1 MILLLDECIVDF
13 SRADQVCLKRSPI
26 GPFPELLEGWF
37 LRAILWHRESAYT
50 GNWFSQVLSMETLA
64 IHYTVGLVIVSVLL
78 SIGASFAALSLSD
91 RVRAAT
97 TVGPRRFWLTS
108 GSVAMGVGIWAMHY
122 LGMLALTLPV
132 PIFYFWPTVLLSLLL
147 AIAASRVA
155 LSVVSRE
162 RLTARRLLGGGLMMG
177 AGIGAMH
184 YTGMAAMRSSAM
196 EHYNAWIVA
205 LSVITAAGFSWMAL
219 WIAFVSRR
227 NERQETRMPMVA
239 GVVMGLGIAAMH
251 YIAMVGVTFRS
262 SKMPFSMLGTIKVG
276 GLGESV
282 IVVVTGLILVAA
294 LGTATLDKWRFQ
306 DLQKAHKELMEAQ
319 DALLASQEELRQVN
333 AMLNELSVRDGLTG
347 LYNRR
352 HFDAA
357 LDTELRRAARNLRPI
372 SLLMID
378 VDCFKALN
386 DGYGH
391 QRGDDCLREVA
402 RVLAEHPRRGYDV
415 VARYGGEEFVLLLP
429 DADSYT
435 ARAAAESIR
444 HAVHALKIENHGSTV
459 ADVVTVSIG
468 VCCNNPHLDA
478 ESGRFVC
485 EADAALYAAKR
496 LGRNRVEVAATLPE
510 PA

>member
-1 MILLLDECIVDF
+1 ML
-13 SRADQVCLKRSPI
+13 
-26 GPFPELLEGWF
+26 
-37 LRAILWHRESAYT
+37 
-50 GNWFSQVLSMETLA
+50 TLP

-91 RVRAAT
+91 RVRAAAT
-97 TVGPRRFWLTS
+97 AGPRRFWLAS
-108 GSVAMGVGIWAMHY
+108 GSVAMGTGIWSMHY

-147 AIAASRVA
+147 AIAASSVA

-162 RLTARRLLGGGLMMG
+162 RLATRRLLGGGLMMG

-196 EHYNAWIVA
+196 AQYNPWIVT
-205 LSVITAAGFSWMAL
+205 LSVITAAAFSWLAL

-227 NERQETRMPMVA
+227 TEQNETRMRMVA
-239 GVVMGLGIAAMH
+239 SVVMGLGIAAMH
-251 YIAMVGVTFRS
+251 YIAMVGVRFTLS
-262 SKMPFSMLGTIKVG
+262 TMQFSMSGTVEVDR
-276 GLGESV
+276 LGESV
-282 IVVVTGLILVAA
+282 IAVVTGLILLAA
-294 LGTATLDKWRFQ
+294 LGTATFDKWRFQ
-306 DLQKAHKELMEAQ
+306 DLQKTHKELMQAQ
-319 DALLASQEELRQVN
+319 HALLASQEELREVN

-386 DGYGH
+386 DSYGH
-391 QRGDDCLREVA
+391 PRGDDCLREVA
-402 RVLAEHPRRGYDV
+402 RVLAERPRRGYDV
-415 VARYGGEEFVLLLP
+415 VARYGGEEFVVLLP

-444 HAVHALKIENHGSTV
+444 HAVHALKIENNCSTV
-459 ADVVTVSIG
+459 CNVVTVSIG
-468 VCCNNPHLDA
+468 VCCDNPHLYDD
-478 ESGRFVC
+478 SGRFVR

-496 LGRNRVEVAATLPE
+496 LGRNRVEVATELPV

>member
-1 MILLLDECIVDF
+1 M
-13 SRADQVCLKRSPI
+13 Q
-26 GPFPELLEGWF
+26 
-37 LRAILWHRESAYT
+37 
-50 GNWFSQVLSMETLA
+50 TLA
-64 IHYTVGLVIVSVLL
+64 THYTVGLVIVSVLL

-97 TVGPRRFWLTS
+97 SAGPRRFWLTS
-108 GSVAMGVGIWAMHY
+108 GSVAMGVGIWSMHY

-132 PIFYFWPTVLLSLLL
+132 PIFYFWPTVLLSLVL
-147 AIAASRVA
+147 AIAAASVA
-155 LSVVSRE
+155 LSVVSGE
-162 RLTARRLLGGGLMMG
+162 RLAARRLLGGGLMMG

-196 EHYNAWIVA
+196 EHYNPWIVT
-205 LSVITAAGFSWMAL
+205 LSVITAAGFSWLAL

-227 NERQETRMPMVA
+227 REHNKIGMRIVA

-251 YIAMVGVTFRS
+251 YIAMVGVRFTLS
-262 SKMPFSMLGTIKVG
+262 AMQFSMSGTVKVDR
-276 GLGESV
+276 LGEAV
-282 IVVVTGLILVAA
+282 IAVVTGLILLAA

-306 DLQKAHKELMEAQ
+306 DLQKAHKELMQAQ
-319 DALLASQEELRQVN
+319 EALLATQEKLREVN

-386 DGYGH
+386 DSYGH
-391 QRGDDCLREVA
+391 QRGDDCLRKVA
-402 RVLAEHPRRGYDV
+402 RVLEEHPRRGYDV

-429 DADSYT
+429 DADSYA
-435 ARAAAESIR
+435 ARVAAESIR
-444 HAVHALKIENHGSTV
+444 QAVHALKIENHGST
-459 ADVVTVSIG
+459 ADNVVTVSIG
-468 VCCNNPHLDA
+468 VCCDSTHLDY
-478 ESGRFVC
+478 ESGRFVRQ
-485 EADAALYAAKR
+485 ADAALYAAKG
-496 LGRNRVEVAATLPE
+496 LGRNRVEVAAELPVS
-510 PA
+510 A

>member
-1 MILLLDECIVDF
+1 M
-13 SRADQVCLKRSPI
+13 Q
-26 GPFPELLEGWF
+26 
-37 LRAILWHRESAYT
+37 
-50 GNWFSQVLSMETLA
+50 TLA
-64 IHYTVGLVIVSVLL
+64 IHYTAGLVIVSVLL
-78 SIGASFAALSLSD
+78 SIGASLAALSLSD

-97 TVGPRRFWLTS
+97 SVGSRRFWLTS
-108 GSVAMGVGIWAMHY
+108 GSVAMGVGIWSMHY

-132 PIFYFWPTVLLSLLL
+132 PIFYFWPAVLLSLLL
-147 AIAASRVA
+147 AIAASSVA
-155 LSVVSRE
+155 LSVVSRKT
-162 RLTARRLLGGGLMMG
+162 LTTRRLLGGGLMMG

-196 EHYNAWIVA
+196 EHYNLWIVA
-205 LSVITAAGFSWMAL
+205 LSVFTAAGFSWLAL
-219 WIAFVSRR
+219 WIAFVSGRSKQ
-227 NERQETRMPMVA
+227 NETRMRMAA

-251 YIAMVGVTFRS
+251 YIAMVGVRFTLS
-262 SKMPFSMLGTIKVG
+262 PMQFSMSGTIKVDR
-276 GLGESV
+276 LGESV
-282 IVVVTGLILVAA
+282 IAVVTGLILLAA
-294 LGTATLDKWRFQ
+294 LSTATLDKWRFQ
-306 DLQKAHKELMEAQ
+306 ELQKAHKELMQAQ
-319 DALLASQEELRQVN
+319 HALLTSQEELRKVN

-415 VARYGGEEFVLLLP
+415 VARYGGEEFVMLLP
-429 DADSYT
+429 DADSYA

-459 ADVVTVSIG
+459 GNVVTVSIG
-468 VCCNNPHLDA
+468 VCCDSPHLYD
-478 ESGRFVC
+478 ESQRFVHQ
-485 EADAALYAAKR
+485 ADAALYAAKR
-496 LGRNRVEVAATLPE
+496 LGRNRVEIATELP
-510 PA
+510 ASA

>member
-1 MILLLDECIVDF
+1 M
-13 SRADQVCLKRSPI
+13 QT
-26 GPFPELLEGWF
+26 LE
-37 LRAILWHRESAYT
+37 
-50 GNWFSQVLSMETLA
+50 
-64 IHYTVGLVIVSVLL
+64 IHYTAGLVIVSVLL
-78 SIGASFAALSLSD
+78 SIGASLAALSLSD

-97 TVGPRRFWLTS
+97 SVGPRRFWLTS
-108 GSVAMGVGIWAMHY
+108 GSVAMGVGIWSMHY

-132 PIFYFWPTVLLSLLL
+132 PIFYFWPAVLLSLLL
-147 AIAASRVA
+147 AIAASSVA
-155 LSVVSRE
+155 LSVVGRE
-162 RLTARRLLGGGLMMG
+162 TLTTRRLLGGGLMMG

-196 EHYNAWIVA
+196 EHYNLWIVA
-205 LSVITAAGFSWMAL
+205 LSVITAAGFSWLAL
-219 WIAFVSRR
+219 WIAFVSGRSKQ
-227 NERQETRMPMVA
+227 NETRMQMVA

-251 YIAMVGVTFRS
+251 YIAMVGVRFTLS
-262 SKMPFSMLGTIKVG
+262 PMQFSILGTIKVDR
-276 GLGESV
+276 LGESV
-282 IVVVTGLILVAA
+282 IAVVTGLILLAA
-294 LGTATLDKWRFQ
+294 LSTATLDKWRFQ
-306 DLQKAHKELMEAQ
+306 ELQKAHKELMQAQ
-319 DALLASQEELRQVN
+319 DALLTSQEELRKVN

-415 VARYGGEEFVLLLP
+415 VARYGGEEFVVLLP
-429 DADSYT
+429 DADSYA

-459 ADVVTVSIG
+459 GNVVTVSIG
-468 VCCNNPHLDA
+468 VCCDSPHLYD
-478 ESGRFVC
+478 ESQRFVHQ
-485 EADAALYAAKR
+485 ADAALYAAKR
-496 LGRNRVEVAATLPE
+496 LGRNRVEVATELPVS
-510 PA
+510 A

>member
-1 MILLLDECIVDF
+1 LI
-13 SRADQVCLKRSPI
+13 
-26 GPFPELLEGWF
+26 
-37 LRAILWHRESAYT
+37 
-50 GNWFSQVLSMETLA
+50 
-64 IHYTVGLVIVSVLL
+64 
-78 SIGASFAALSLSD
+78 SIGASFAALSLAD

-97 TVGPRRFWLTS
+97 AAGARRFWLMS
-108 GSVAMGVGIWAMHY
+108 GSVAMGVGIWSMHY

-132 PIFYFWPTVLLSLLL
+132 PIFYFWPTVLLSMLL
-147 AIAASRVA
+147 AIVASSVV

-162 RLTARRLLGGGLMMG
+162 RLTARRLLGGGLLMG

-196 EHYNAWIVA
+196 EHYNPWIVT
-205 LSVITAAGFSWMAL
+205 LSVIAAAGFSWLAL
-219 WIAFVSRR
+219 WIAFVVRR
-227 NERQETRMPMVA
+227 NEQNETGMRTA
-239 GVVMGLGIAAMH
+239 GSVVMGLGIAAMH
-251 YIAMVGVTFRS
+251 YIAMAGVRFTS
-262 SKMPFSMLGTIKVG
+262 STMPFLMSGTVRVG

-282 IVVVTGLILVAA
+282 IAVVTGLILAVAF
-294 LGTATLDKWRFQ
+294 GTATLDKWRLR

-319 DALLASQEELRQVN
+319 EALLVSQEELRKAN
-333 AMLNELSVRDGLTG
+333 AMLNELSVRDALTG

-357 LDTELRRAARNLRPI
+357 LDTELRRAARNLKPI

-391 QRGDDCLREVA
+391 QRGDDCLREIA

-415 VARYGGEEFVLLLP
+415 VARYGGEEFVALLP
-429 DADSYT
+429 DADSY
-435 ARAAAESIR
+435 AAQAAAESIR
-444 HAVHALKIENHGSTV
+444 QAVHALKIENHGSTV
-459 ADVVTVSIG
+459 GDVVTVSIG
-468 VCCNNPHLDA
+468 VCCDNPHVYD
-478 ESGRFVC
+478 ESGRFVR

-496 LGRNRVEVAATLPE
+496 LGRNRVEVATEFPV

>member
-1 MILLLDECIVDF
+1 M
-13 SRADQVCLKRSPI
+13 Q
-26 GPFPELLEGWF
+26 
-37 LRAILWHRESAYT
+37 
-50 GNWFSQVLSMETLA
+50 TLA
-64 IHYTVGLVIVSVLL
+64 IHHTAGLVIVSVLL
-78 SIGASFAALSLSD
+78 SIGASLAALSLSD

-97 TVGPRRFWLTS
+97 SVGPRRFWLTS
-108 GSVAMGVGIWAMHY
+108 GSVAMGVGIWSMHY

-132 PIFYFWPTVLLSLLL
+132 PIFYFWPAVLLSLLL
-147 AIAASRVA
+147 AIAASSVA

-162 RLTARRLLGGGLMMG
+162 TLTTRRLLGGGLMMG

-196 EHYNAWIVA
+196 EHYNLWIVA
-205 LSVITAAGFSWMAL
+205 LSVFTAAGFSWLAL
-219 WIAFVSRR
+219 WIAFVSGRSKQ
-227 NERQETRMPMVA
+227 NETRMRMAA

-251 YIAMVGVTFRS
+251 YIAMVGVRFTLS
-262 SKMPFSMLGTIKVG
+262 PMQFSMSGTIKVDR
-276 GLGESV
+276 LGESV
-282 IVVVTGLILVAA
+282 IAVVTGLILLAA
-294 LGTATLDKWRFQ
+294 LSTATLDKWRFQ
-306 DLQKAHKELMEAQ
+306 ELQKAHKELMQAQ
-319 DALLASQEELRQVN
+319 HALLTSQEELRKVN

-415 VARYGGEEFVLLLP
+415 VARYGGEEFVMLLP
-429 DADSYT
+429 DADSYA

-459 ADVVTVSIG
+459 GNVVTVSIG
-468 VCCNNPHLDA
+468 VCCDSPHLYD
-478 ESGRFVC
+478 ESQRFVHQ
-485 EADAALYAAKR
+485 ADAALYAAKR
-496 LGRNRVEVAATLPE
+496 LGRNRVEIATELP
-510 PA
+510 ASA

>member
-1 MILLLDECIVDF
+1 M
-13 SRADQVCLKRSPI
+13 Q
-26 GPFPELLEGWF
+26 
-37 LRAILWHRESAYT
+37 
-50 GNWFSQVLSMETLA
+50 TLA
-64 IHYTVGLVIVSVLL
+64 IHYTAGLVIVSVLL
-78 SIGASFAALSLSD
+78 SIGASLAALSLSD

-97 TVGPRRFWLTS
+97 SVGPRRFWLTS
-108 GSVAMGVGIWAMHY
+108 GSVAMGVGIWSMHY

-132 PIFYFWPTVLLSLLL
+132 PIFYFWPAVLLSLLL
-147 AIAASRVA
+147 AIAASSVA

-162 RLTARRLLGGGLMMG
+162 TLTTRRLLGGGLMMG

-196 EHYNAWIVA
+196 EHYNLWIVA
-205 LSVITAAGFSWMAL
+205 LSVFTAAGFSWLAL
-219 WIAFVSRR
+219 WIAFVSGRSKQ
-227 NERQETRMPMVA
+227 NETRIRMAA

-251 YIAMVGVTFRS
+251 YIAMVGVRFTLS
-262 SKMPFSMLGTIKVG
+262 PMQFSMSGTIKVDR
-276 GLGESV
+276 LGESV
-282 IVVVTGLILVAA
+282 IAVVTGLILLAA
-294 LGTATLDKWRFQ
+294 LSTATLDKWRFQ
-306 DLQKAHKELMEAQ
+306 ELQKAHKELMQAQ
-319 DALLASQEELRQVN
+319 HALLTSQEELRKVN

-415 VARYGGEEFVLLLP
+415 VARYGGEEFVMLLP
-429 DADSYT
+429 DADSYA

-459 ADVVTVSIG
+459 GNVVTVSIG
-468 VCCNNPHLDA
+468 VCCDSPHLYD
-478 ESGRFVC
+478 ESQRFVHQ
-485 EADAALYAAKR
+485 ADAALYAAKR
-496 LGRNRVEVAATLPE
+496 LGRNRVEIATELP
-510 PA
+510 ASA

>member
-1 MILLLDECIVDF
+1 M
-13 SRADQVCLKRSPI
+13 Q
-26 GPFPELLEGWF
+26 
-37 LRAILWHRESAYT
+37 
-50 GNWFSQVLSMETLA
+50 TLA
-64 IHYTVGLVIVSVLL
+64 IHHTAGLVIVSVLL
-78 SIGASFAALSLSD
+78 SIGASLAALSLSD

-97 TVGPRRFWLTS
+97 SVGPRRFWLTS
-108 GSVAMGVGIWAMHY
+108 GSVAMGVGIWSMHY

-132 PIFYFWPTVLLSLLL
+132 PIFYFWPAVLLSLLL
-147 AIAASRVA
+147 AIAASSVA

-162 RLTARRLLGGGLMMG
+162 TLTTRRLLGGGLMMG

-196 EHYNAWIVA
+196 EHYNLWIVA
-205 LSVITAAGFSWMAL
+205 LSVFTAAGFSWLAL
-219 WIAFVSRR
+219 WIAFVSGRSKQ
-227 NERQETRMPMVA
+227 NETKMRMAA

-251 YIAMVGVTFRS
+251 YIAMVGVRFTLS
-262 SKMPFSMLGTIKVG
+262 PMQFSMSGTIKVDR
-276 GLGESV
+276 LGESV
-282 IVVVTGLILVAA
+282 IAVVTGLILLAA
-294 LGTATLDKWRFQ
+294 LSTATLDKWRFQ
-306 DLQKAHKELMEAQ
+306 ELQKAHKELMQAQ
-319 DALLASQEELRQVN
+319 HALLTSQEELRKVN

-415 VARYGGEEFVLLLP
+415 VARYGGEEFVMLLP
-429 DADSYT
+429 DADSYA

-459 ADVVTVSIG
+459 GNVVTVSIG
-468 VCCNNPHLDA
+468 VCCDSPHIYD
-478 ESGRFVC
+478 ESQRFVHQ
-485 EADAALYAAKR
+485 ADAALYAAKR
-496 LGRNRVEVAATLPE
+496 LGRNRVEIATELP
-510 PA
+510 ASA